1 MMFLAVDF
9 DFPSGHVY
17 LWSGTGTIEIGGNN
31 YLGMGKL
38 VRVSSAPERANM
50 TVEGK
55 SYQLSGA
62 PVDPAVIPESEIDGS
77 FGRPVIEYF
86 GFLHTETHQL
96 IAQPEI
102 NFEGAISNIR
112 RVDGPESIIE
122 VNVENRMVILDRSS
136 GWRYTHEHQQQFYP
150 DDLGLNHMAKQELK
164 EVLWGGS
171 RVVIGTGG
179 GGGGGRQQTFF
190 N

>member
-1 MMFLAVDF
+1 
-9 DFPSGHVY
+9 
-17 LWSGTGTIEIGGNN
+17 
-31 YLGMGKL
+31 
-38 VRVSSAPERANM
+38 
-50 TVEGK
+50 
-55 SYQLSGA
+55 
-62 PVDPAVIPESEIDGS
+62 
-77 FGRPVIEYF
+77 
-86 GFLHTETHQL
+86 
-96 IAQPEI
+96 
-102 NFEGAISNIR
+102 
-112 RVDGPESIIE
+112 
-122 VNVENRMVILDRSS
+122 MVILDRSS